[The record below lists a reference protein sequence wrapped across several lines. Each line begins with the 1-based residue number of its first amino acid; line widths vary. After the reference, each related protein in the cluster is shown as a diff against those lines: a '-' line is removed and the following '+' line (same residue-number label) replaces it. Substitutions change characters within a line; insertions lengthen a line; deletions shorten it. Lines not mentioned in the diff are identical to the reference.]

1 MILVCLLG
9 CGHGRIELERERQA
23 TSTGGSSPQL
33 VEPVPQAERG
43 KARDKAGK
51 EFGVS
56 GGQQDRLLSVDPIN
70 DDDVIDLN

>member
-1 MILVCLLG
+1 
-9 CGHGRIELERERQA
+9 
-23 TSTGGSSPQL
+23 
-33 VEPVPQAERG
+33 VPQAERG